1 MNPEVKKFT
10 CFQIIWYLVG
20 VHLIWIE
27 NPMIWETKKNRK
39 DEMAGFDLLS
49 EQESDSKR
57 NRRKCLKVE
66 FSELML

>member
-10 CFQIIWYLVG
+10 CFQIIWYLAF
-20 VHLIWIE
+20 IWYGLKI
-27 NPMIWETKKNRK
+27 PWIWETKKNRK

-49 EQESDSKR
+49 KQESDSKR

-66 FSELML
+66 CIELLL